1 MVQRRLG
8 LFHVFHH
15 RRLGDLEHDGRRRHA
30 GRFEHGFDALH
41 VVHVHQLARRHVDAD
56 RRRQPHFLEPACLHA
71 GVLEHPLP
79 DLQDLAGLLGDV
91 DELARA
97 EQRSIGCT
105 HAHERFGEHRLLRL
119 RVDDGLEVQ
128 HQSVLLKRQ
137 RQRLLDIEVLAHR
150 IAVRRVVDDREVA
163 ALPLGRV
170 HRAVGARDQLV
181 GRELGVV
188 AQHDADRG
196 LRVQQRTVARIRL
209 AHRIDDARRDR
220 ARAAFG
226 GDAVEQR
233 DKLVAAHSRQR
244 IAGPQDRAHAVRG
257 LDQVVVAGAVAERI
271 VDLLEAVEVEQKQH
285 ERPLLARGA
294 ELRQRGRERGTVRQ
308 AGQVVGLGGARELVA
323 QLVARLDITCHR
335 DRLGDAAVQAVGMAQ
350 RHLEADVAAV
360 LVAPVAFEQHR
371 PARAGSVLQ
380 RVDPVVGLA
389 RMQQLENSDSLHF
402 VRRIAEVRQNR
413 RRHVLDEPLGV
424 DLHHDVFGVQLHEA
438 VALDALGQ
446 RHLAPLHLEE
456 DLVVAVDHRLQHDGQ
471 ALADAVGQGQAE
483 FGEVAERRL
492 ERTLFA
498 VAPLQFAV
506 GHDRGGGRQRDRR
519 RQKAGRDHSQREVD
533 DAAGDRD
540 DGEREQLAH
549 REP

>member
-1 MVQRRLG
+1 M
-8 LFHVFHH
+8 
-15 RRLGDLEHDGRRRHA
+15 
-30 GRFEHGFDALH
+30 
-41 VVHVHQLARRHVDAD
+41 
-56 RRRQPHFLEPACLHA
+56 
-71 GVLEHPLP
+71 
-79 DLQDLAGLLGDV
+79 
-91 DELARA
+91 
-97 EQRSIGCT
+97 
-105 HAHERFGEHRLLRL
+105 
-119 RVDDGLEVQ
+119 
-128 HQSVLLKRQ
+128 
-137 RQRLLDIEVLAHR
+137 
-150 IAVRRVVDDREVA
+150 
-163 ALPLGRV
+163 PLGRV

-271 VDLLEAVEVEQKQH
+271 VDLLEAVEVEQEQH

-308 AGQVVGLGGARELVA
+308 AGQVVGLRGARELVA
-323 QLVARLDITCHR
+323 QLVARLDVACHR

-492 ERTLFA
+492 ERTLFT

-519 RQKAGRDHSQREVD
+519 QQKAGRDHSQREVD

-549 REP
+549 REPWSRAHLAGPRPDIATLSAISAAARLHPSAGVDLLRHVARRGSAPRNKSRLDRPRQSPSTQSIRAPSEPRFSTKRGWARRIGVALRITERPGMLAASISSAIATRMM